1 MMLAQFI
8 APGGSADAR
17 NLAFI
22 WFLVGVAVVV
32 ALSRTPSQFRRHV
45 VTAFTFSAGLL
56 YVMSWLWPK
65 PAAYNPSQLPYNNV
79 ESVGV
84 KIAEGV
90 TMMGSILQVIQGVL
104 LFLGVYS
111 VLRIHGGRLT
121 KMRKDW
127 QYSAALLVAMFTM
140 IIIGYWDFYDGRQNP
155 NVLSAE
161 NWGFAQYAK
170 DFLFDGL
177 LQTMDAAMF
186 SIIAFF
192 ILNAAYRAFRIRS
205 VEATVLL
212 ATALIVMLALMGG
225 VEYASGEFVKRVTL
239 EDPGHFFNN
248 FTLTSIR
255 NWIGAVFQQPS
266 IRGLEWGIGIGAL
279 SMGLR
284 LWLNMERGLSS

>member
-1 MMLAQFI
+1 MMLAQFA
-8 APGGSADAR
+8 APGGSSEAR
-17 NLAFI
+17 NWAIGWFI
-22 WFLVGVAVVV
+22 IGILVVIG
-32 ALSRTPSQFRRHV
+32 LSRTPSQFRRYV
-45 VTAFTFSAGLL
+45 VTVFTFSAGLL
-56 YVMSWLWPK
+56 YVLSWLWPK
-65 PAAYNPSQLPYNNV
+65 PTGYSPSQVPVNNV
-79 ESVGV
+79 ETVGA
-84 KIAEGV
+84 KIAESV

-127 QYSAALLVAMFTM
+127 QFSAALLVSMFTM
-140 IIIGYWDFYDGRQNP
+140 IIVGYWDFADGQRNP

-205 VEATVLL
+205 IEATVLL

-225 VEYASGEFVKRVTL
+225 VEYASSEFVKNVTGG
-239 EDPGHFFNN
+239 DPGHFFNN
-248 FTLTSIR
+248 FSLTAIR
-255 NWIGAVFQQPS
+255 SWIAAVFQQPS